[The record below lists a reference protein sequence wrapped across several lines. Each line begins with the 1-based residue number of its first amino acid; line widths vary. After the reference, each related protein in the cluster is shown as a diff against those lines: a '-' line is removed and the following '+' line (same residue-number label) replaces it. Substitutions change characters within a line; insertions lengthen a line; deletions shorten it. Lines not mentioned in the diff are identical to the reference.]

1 MDKYLFFATFSP
13 AEEGGYTITYYD
25 VPGCISECD
34 NIEDGLRYAK
44 EALELH
50 LWALE
55 DDGDIIPTPSSPDSI
70 KLVEGEFLVPIV
82 VFMDS
87 VRDELNNKVIKKTL
101 TIPYWI
107 NKAALEN
114 NINFS
119 KVLVEGLKRELDV
132 NERK

>member
-34 NIEDGLRYAK
+34 NIEDGLKYAK

-50 LWALE
+50 LWGLE
-55 DDGDIIPTPSSPDSI
+55 DDGDIIPTPSKPDAI
-70 KLVEGEFLVPIV
+70 EIEQGEFLVPII

-87 VRDELNNKVIKKTL
+87 VREELSNKLVKKTL

-107 NKAALEN
+107 NREALAN
-114 NINFS
+114 NVNFS
-119 KVLVEGLKRELDV
+119 KVLVEGLKREL
-132 NERK
+132 EISKRK